1 MEPLRVRGWE
11 KNRTD
16 FYRALLS
23 MHTSKAMLEAYSLC
37 DTWYSSKIF
46 EYFIFFVIL
55 VHLYQNMYSKIFQTI
70 CFNIPCITNISRTK
84 CFNCDRKLYIKTC
97 YDSKSLRIITNCDN
111 YNILTIYKNTH
122 KSKYDQRVCKM
133 FQYSQ
138 IVKWL
143 S

>member
-1 MEPLRVRGWE
+1 MRKKIELIFTEHCFRCIHQKQCSRLTVFVTLDIVQ
-11 KNRTD
+11 KS
-16 FYRALLS
+16 LS
-23 MHTSKAMLEAYSLC
+23 IS
-37 DTWYSSKIF
+37 F
-46 EYFIFFVIL
+46 FFVIL